1 MKRKFLKI
9 VMWTNLGLVGLIIA
23 AGVCG
28 HLYLRWKYPEAF
40 LDFEFV
46 NKDYEM
52 VTELYEIPDTI
63 IYGPAPV
70 NVDSGSIIIPFQNLP
85 IRDMSYLEII
95 ESLGKESVV
104 QKGDWYPASSL
115 PYQWSSYPRDVAE
128 KCDSLG
134 EKQVYRVD
142 LAYDDGSDDYLLLWV
157 YEDNNDVQILWGL
170 RANPMEFNI
179 E

>member
-1 MKRKFLKI
+1 MNPKAVVRKLLKI
-9 VMWTNLGLVGLIIA
+9 VLWTVLGLAGLIIVVEIGDA
-23 AGVCG
+23 I
-28 HLYLRWKYPEAF
+28 YLRWKYPE
-40 LDFEFV
+40 EFMTD
-46 NKDYEM
+46 DYYSYP
-52 VTELYEIPDTI
+52 ELYEIPDTI
-63 IYGPAPV
+63 IYGAAPV

-85 IRDMSYLEII
+85 IRDKSYLEII
-95 ESLGKESVV
+95 DLFGPESVSL
-104 QKGDWYPASSL
+104 KGDWYPASSL